1 MKKYSLF
8 LVLLVSLLMIN
19 GTAFADQTT
28 YDDGVLV
35 TSDGTTDYVYPKTDS
50 ATVLGKSGNEWA
62 NIYADSLV
70 VGGVTYTTF
79 AAGTDGNWTD
89 NGTTTTLDQAPTA
102 VIITHATGNIAATGF
117 TAGTGDI
124 LLENSQKIDG
134 ATNNAIAFGDNSD
147 TFTATFTGD
156 DISLNT
162 SDGGFIFALTDA
174 TDGTLDVQTN
184 NDTDDYIQFSTTANV
199 PAIGTTGNCNLAL
212 IPDSGIV
219 AITGGLTT
227 TTTIAAT
234 GVITATAGVTLQN
247 GATVTEAVD
256 GTTVIG
262 GEASPIVSILATGTS
277 DNDGTLQISSDNAT
291 DNGDVWQVQADGAT
305 QDLLILNNASGSQA
319 TKLTIADTT
328 GLVTLTG
335 GLTLPASQTI
345 TLPDSETITNA
356 SDVVIVTADDAAASL
371 NLLGFEANTANLKLY
386 ADQDDDASDG
396 WRLTATTS
404 GTLTIGNDS
413 SVAGT
418 DVVKLT
424 IGSDALVTT
433 AGDVTVAGTTPLLTV
448 GDGGAEQAAI
458 VIDAATTDFYAGVY
472 NTDGDFY
479 VGTGSTVATNP
490 ALRIVDTTLAV
501 STYGDIT
508 MTGTT
513 PTLTIGDAGAEDAG
527 IVIDGSVTDF
537 HMQIDD
543 TNGDLYIGTGSV
555 AGTAPCITITD
566 TTGAVTV
573 TNAIT
578 HSGAVTNSSTVAN
591 NGDVTFGDASTD
603 TVTMTGRLIVRT
615 VASTVAT
622 AGATGEVV
630 FCSGDSKFYGVTV
643 GGASATFSALN

>member
-1 MKKYSLF
+1 
-8 LVLLVSLLMIN
+8 
-19 GTAFADQTT
+19 
-28 YDDGVLV
+28 LV